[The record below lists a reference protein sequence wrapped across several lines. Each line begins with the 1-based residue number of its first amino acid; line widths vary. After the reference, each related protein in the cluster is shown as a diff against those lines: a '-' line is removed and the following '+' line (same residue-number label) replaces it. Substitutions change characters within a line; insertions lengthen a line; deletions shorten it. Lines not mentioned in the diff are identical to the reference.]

1 MKFKKFLEENVQ
13 FNFGIHYVN
22 AEGKDESVTVKA
34 SMQSDAI
41 QKFKGLDSVK
51 GYKSIITVRK
61 GDVVSP
67 SETKDDEK

>member
-34 SMQSDAI
+34 SMQSEGRYARSYTA
-41 QKFKGLDSVK
+41 Q
-51 GYKSIITVRK
+51 
-61 GDVVSP
+61 
-67 SETKDDEK
+67 